1 MTDKKD
7 TNVKPLFKGMKVD
20 TGETPEPIPE
30 LVERLTELL
39 EQASGGELRELCY
52 VATYEDKS
60 FTRGMHGIPVDFHL
74 MQNNLRILD
83 DDYFA
88 AVTYPLMSG
97 NFYADED
104 LE

>member
-1 MTDKKD
+1 MTDKKVS
-7 TNVKPLFKGMKVD
+7 NVKPIFAGLKVE
-20 TGETPEPIPE
+20 TGDKPEPIPE

-39 EQASGGELRELCY
+39 ADASSGELREMCY
-52 VATYEDKS
+52 CANYYDKS
-60 FTRGMHGIPVDFHL
+60 FRRGMHGIPMDFHL

-97 NFYADED
+97 NFEFDED